1 VKLSGLIDNPNIS
14 LFAKLEG
21 QNPTGSIKDR
31 IAKAIVEDAEK
42 RGALRPGDT
51 LVEASTGNTAIALAM
66 VARQK
71 GYRLVVVIPQEVAP
85 SIHDVLEHFDVE
97 TSYCDQCKSM
107 SDAITLAEE
116 LASTHGW
123 HPIRQF
129 ESPLNLQAHYNGT
142 GPEIAATLNP
152 VDVLV
157 AGIGTGGTLMGTGKR
172 LREHNEG
179 LKLIGVEPKM
189 GEKLQGLR
197 CIEEGFRP
205 PLLDLNELDARY
217 LVSSA
222 DAMKRTREVVRGDG
236 VLAGI
241 SSGAA
246 LHAAIR
252 YSERMERGNIVVIF
266 SDGAWKYL
274 PSRPWMA
281 AEADDPSLDDTHW
294 W

>member
-1 VKLSGLIDNPNIS
+1 
-14 LFAKLEG
+14 
-21 QNPTGSIKDR
+21 
-31 IAKAIVEDAEK
+31 
-42 RGALRPGDT
+42 
-51 LVEASTGNTAIALAM
+51 
-66 VARQK
+66 
-71 GYRLVVVIPQEVAP
+71 
-85 SIHDVLEHFDVE
+85 
-97 TSYCDQCKSM
+97 M
-107 SDAITLAEE
+107 SDAITLAKD
-116 LASTHGW
+116 LADSHGW
-123 HPIRQF
+123 YPIRQF
-129 ESPLNLQAHYNGT
+129 QSPLNLQAHYEGT
-142 GPEIAATLNP
+142 GPEIAATLEH

-172 LREHNEG
+172 LREHNPA
-179 LKLIGVEPKM
+179 LKLVGVEPKM

-205 PLLDLNELDARY
+205 PLLDLDQLDARY

-222 DAMKRTREVVRGDG
+222 DAMKRAREVVRGDG

-252 YSERMERGNIVVIF
+252 YAQRMEHGNIVVIF

-274 PSRPWMA
+274 PSKPWQA
-281 AEADDPSLDDTHW
+281 AEEDDASLDDTHW

>member
-1 VKLSGLIDNPNIS
+1 
-14 LFAKLEG
+14 
-21 QNPTGSIKDR
+21 
-31 IAKAIVEDAEK
+31 
-42 RGALRPGDT
+42 
-51 LVEASTGNTAIALAM
+51 M
-66 VARQK
+66 VALQK

-85 SIHDVLEHFDVE
+85 SIHDVLEHFNVE
-97 TSYCDQCKSM
+97 TSYCDQCDSM
-107 SDAITLAEE
+107 SDAIALAED
-116 LASTHGW
+116 LASSRGW
-123 HPIRQF
+123 FPTRQF
-129 ESPLNLQAHYNGT
+129 ESPLNLRAHYDGT
-142 GPEIAATLNP
+142 GPEIAASLDP
-152 VDVLV
+152 IDVLV

-172 LREHNEG
+172 LRQHNEN
-179 LKLIGVEPKM
+179 LKLVGVEPKM

-197 CIEEGFRP
+197 CIEQGFRP
-205 PLLDLNELDARY
+205 PLLDLEQLDARY

-222 DAMKRTREVVRGDG
+222 DAMKRTQEVVRADG

-252 YSERMERGNIVVIF
+252 YAGRMERGNIVVIF

-274 PSRPWMA
+274 PSRPWKA